1 MISYDNRVF
10 VRSEKNGV
18 TVYEK
23 RTNLYR
29 FYKDISIDQLQIY
42 RTEAELLK
50 YLESQKGAISQ
61 DIAFGAPF
69 HINWLIEET
78 CNLDCIYCF
87 AYDKM
92 KHHHARDAIQRTAEH
107 ILSLGI
113 LNVGLSGGEPTMNP
127 YLADAIGFLEGKC
140 SINLDTNGTLLCLS
154 DMVSLLKRSNTL
166 VRITVDATDA
176 DTLQRMRPGKT
187 DFDQLSAIRNNIRTM
202 LDNGVPLM
210 VHTVVTRYNAD
221 RLRLIA
227 DELLRLGVR
236 RWHMYGVN
244 YAEKCK
250 SIYNDIRLSHKE
262 LMKVYMDVKTAYGN
276 QIEMSVY
283 FDENSFSANSVLLVD
298 CEGKFYLDSITDGI
312 HYIGA
317 DSTAPTL
324 EEIRTALD
332 IPLHCKG
339 YLWTPNCV

>member
-1 MISYDNRVF
+1 MVSYDNRVF

-23 RTNLYR
+23 KSNLYR
-29 FYKDISIDQLQIY
+29 FYKGISISQLQPC
-42 RTEAELLK
+42 RTEAELLE
-50 YLESQKGAISQ
+50 YLDARKEAISGE
-61 DIAFGAPF
+61 IAFSAPF

-87 AYDKM
+87 AHDKM
-92 KHHHARDAIQRTAEH
+92 RHHHAGDAIRRTAEH

-127 YLADAIGFLEGKC
+127 YLADVIGLLEGKC
-140 SINLDTNGTLLCLS
+140 SINLDTNGTLPCLS
-154 DMVSLLKRSNTL
+154 NMASLLKRANVL
-166 VRITVDATDA
+166 VRVTVDAVDR
-176 DTLQRMRPGKT
+176 DTLQRLRPGKT
-187 DFDQLSAIRNNIRTM
+187 NFDQLSAIRHNIRAM

-210 VHTVVTRYNAD
+210 VHTVVTRYNID
-221 RLRLIA
+221 SLHLIA
-227 DELLRLGVR
+227 EELLRLGVR

-250 SIYNDIRLSHKE
+250 NIYSDIRLSNEE
-262 LMKVYMDVKTAYGN
+262 LMKVYMDVKSVYGT

-283 FDENSFSANSVLLVD
+283 FDENSFSANAVLLVN
-298 CEGKFYLDSITDGI
+298 CEGEFYLDSITDGI
-312 HYIGA
+312 RYIGA
-317 DSTAPTL
+317 DPTAPTL
-324 EEIRTALD
+324 EEICTVLD

-339 YLWTPNCV
+339 YLWTPRCV